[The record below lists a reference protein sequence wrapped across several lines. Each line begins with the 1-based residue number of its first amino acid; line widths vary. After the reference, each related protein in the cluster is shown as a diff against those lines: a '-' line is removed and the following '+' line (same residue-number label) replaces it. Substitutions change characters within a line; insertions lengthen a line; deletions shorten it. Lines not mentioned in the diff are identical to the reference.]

1 MLRKYKLQLRLQNL
15 CSADMYKKSPKYT
28 AQVVNTL
35 QVQNYTKS
43 CKTLAPKYTAVRTI
57 KYCNMAN
64 TASTNQPIK
73 TRKIAKKQYKV
84 VQKNVAKCCENTNYS
99 LGCKISAVQ
108 KCIKSCKTLA
118 PKYTAV
124 KTIKYYNMA
133 NTASAYSYN
142 ISSKISAKTIEKV
155 AKSLHLNAQL

>member
-57 KYCNMAN
+57 KYCKRQTLQVPTNPEYSQKIVQN
-64 TASTNQPIK
+64 TICRQMLQKYKLQLRLQNLCSAEMY
-73 TRKIAKKQYKV
+73 KKLQ
-84 VQKNVAKCCENTNYS
+84 
-99 LGCKISAVQ
+99 IP
-108 KCIKSCKTLA
+108 A

-124 KTIKYYNMA
+124 KTIKYY
-133 NTASAYSYN
+133 
-142 ISSKISAKTIEKV
+142 K
-155 AKSLHLNAQL
+155 